1 MKKTGIQKSRE
12 VVPEYVFLEAH
23 RPGKFL
29 SGQVSLEFY
38 RALRVPSKWE
48 RIQRDLFLKIL

>member
-1 MKKTGIQKSRE
+1 MKKTGIQKSCE
-12 VVPEYVFLEAH
+12 VVPENVCLEAH

-38 RALRVPSKWE
+38 RDLRVPSKWE
-48 RIQRDLFLKIL
+48 RVQRDLFLKIL